1 MTVVNQEV
9 LSGLRRYEDAETGL
23 SEEFVD
29 AIGSVGATG
38 ILSRPVGRP
47 VRSTGWVICPAVGKK
62 RSYLRRL
69 ETLVAHT
76 LTRSGYPV
84 VRIRGGSENVA
95 EEQREMSLVH
105 RLEEIEAAVRMLEG
119 DEGVRRVGLAG
130 AIFGGTMAALTAE
143 RLGLD
148 LLALWEPELRG
159 QGFLKDAFR
168 RQVLAALVA
177 TPEAS
182 TNGAAPPPRRSA
194 GQELAAQGWTM
205 IRGFRLT
212 QEVHDEIAKIDL
224 IKDITTFRGD
234 VLVLAPSTTGE
245 PGRRMAELGAHLE
258 AIGARTT
265 LVGIEDELLVPFG
278 EWYFRDVGLARL
290 DSRLELDRKL
300 SETTT
305 EWMTALDARRNGDG
319 T

>member
-9 LSGLRRYEDAETGL
+9 LDGLRRYEDAETGL

-29 AIGSVGATG
+29 AVGSSGATA

-47 VRSTGWVICPAVGKK
+47 FRSTAWVICPAIGKK

-69 ETLVAHT
+69 ETLAAHT
-76 LTRSGYPV
+76 LTRAGYPV
-84 VRIRGGSENVA
+84 LRIRGGSENIA
-95 EEQREMSLVH
+95 EEQREMNLAD
-105 RLEEIEAAVRMLEG
+105 RLEEIESAVRILEG
-119 DEGVRRVGLAG
+119 EEGVKRIGLAG
-130 AIFGGTMAALTAE
+130 AIFGGTMAAITAE
-143 RLGLD
+143 RLDLD

-159 QGFLKDAFR
+159 QAFLKDAFR

-177 TPEAS
+177 APVPNA
-182 TNGAAPPPRRSA
+182 NGSAPPARRSA
-194 GQELAAQGWTM
+194 AQELAAQGWTT

-224 IKDITTFRGD
+224 MKDITTFNGD

-245 PGRRMAELGAHLE
+245 PGRRMTELGAHFE
-258 AIGARTT
+258 RIGARTT

-278 EWYFRDVGLARL
+278 EWYFRDEGLARL

-300 SETTT
+300 SEATT
-305 EWMTALDARRNGDG
+305 EWATELDTHRNGNG

>member
-1 MTVVNQEV
+1 M
-9 LSGLRRYEDAETGL
+9 
-23 SEEFVD
+23 
-29 AIGSVGATG
+29 
-38 ILSRPVGRP
+38 
-47 VRSTGWVICPAVGKK
+47 ICPAIGKK

-69 ETLVAHT
+69 ETLAAHT
-76 LTRSGYPV
+76 LSRAGFPV
-84 VRIRGGSENVA
+84 LRIRGGSENVT
-95 EEQREMSLVH
+95 EEQREMKLAD

-119 DEGVRRVGLAG
+119 EEGVRRIGLAG
-130 AIFGGTMAALTAE
+130 AIFGGTTAALTAE

-159 QGFLKDAFR
+159 QAFLKDAFR

-177 TPEAS
+177 APATSA
-182 TNGAAPPPRRSA
+182 NGAAPPPRRSA
-194 GQELAAQGWTM
+194 AQELADQGWTT

-224 IKDITTFRGD
+224 VKDITTFRGD

-245 PGRRMAELGAHLE
+245 PGRRMADLGAHLE
-258 AIGARTT
+258 GIGARTT

-278 EWYFRDVGLARL
+278 EWYFRDVGLERL
-290 DSRLELDRKL
+290 DSRLELDQKL
-300 SETTT
+300 SEATT
-305 EWMTALDARRNGDG
+305 EWAASLDAHRNGDG